1 MRLKQ
6 IERNLDLLNTLK
18 LSIPRAM
25 SRTETKRSIDDYYAR
40 AMAGDEMHA
49 WYRNG
54 VIANWQLAMNGW
66 LAEIKTNKVQRLD
79 NQWRSYVAQ
88 LHYEHYLL
96 NRQAMTRMQIQ
107 QAEEQIA
114 YLNDELAQ
122 TQINIERYIG
132 GNDKDTE

>member
-6 IERNLDLLNTLK
+6 IERHLDLLNTLK
-18 LSIPRAM
+18 LSTPRAM

-40 AMAGDEMHA
+40 AMAGDEMYA
-49 WYRNG
+49 WYRDG

-66 LAEIKTNKVQRLD
+66 LSDIQTNKIQRLD

-96 NRQAMTRMQIQ
+96 NRQAMTRIQIQ
-107 QAEEQIA
+107 TADEQMA
-114 YLNDELAQ
+114 YLEDELAQ
-122 TQINIERYIG
+122 TQINIERYIR
-132 GNDKDTE
+132 GNDQDTE

>member
-1 MRLKQ
+1 
-6 IERNLDLLNTLK
+6 
-18 LSIPRAM
+18 M

-66 LAEIKTNKVQRLD
+66 LAEIQTNKVQRLD

-107 QAEEQIA
+107 HVWGRISEFSST
-114 YLNDELAQ
+114 LTAQ
-122 TQINIERYIG
+122 QMYMHMTSPFNQNKVYQ
-132 GNDKDTE
+132 